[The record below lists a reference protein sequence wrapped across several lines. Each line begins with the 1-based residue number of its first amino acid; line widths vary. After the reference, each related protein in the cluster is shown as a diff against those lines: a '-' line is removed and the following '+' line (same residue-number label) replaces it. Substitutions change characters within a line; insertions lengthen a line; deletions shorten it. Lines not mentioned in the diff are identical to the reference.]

1 MPNNFLNSN
10 EILIEKNSWKNHSNG
25 LLNIIFC
32 VIWFLSSLN
41 YETRFF
47 KPSSHLRD
55 HHTACATISN
65 QAGWSSLCN
74 IFCFMN
80 CAGKIVSTL
89 VDLKL
94 FEDYITS
101 SFFSFNNQAMAV
113 WLFDWTFL
121 NHLRISSSFIL
132 QQNRIRKSL
141 SCSVFYFLTSPMFL
155 ETFLGLKY
163 CYFFHFFCTSNPLNG
178 ITDLQKINQKTDL

>member
-1 MPNNFLNSN
+1 
-10 EILIEKNSWKNHSNG
+10 
-25 LLNIIFC
+25 
-32 VIWFLSSLN
+32 
-41 YETRFF
+41 
-47 KPSSHLRD
+47 
-55 HHTACATISN
+55 
-65 QAGWSSLCN
+65 
-74 IFCFMN
+74 
-80 CAGKIVSTL
+80 L

-132 QQNRIRKSL
+132 QQNRIRKSF

-155 ETFLGLKY
+155 ETFLGWKY
-163 CYFFHFFCTSNPLNG
+163 CYFFIFSVHLIHLMGSLIFRKS
-178 ITDLQKINQKTDL
+178 IK